1 MGWSSAPLP
10 RSQPRLSLTC
20 LRNKAAA
27 FVIFCL
33 DVCAFNQVFPGTS
46 HRAQEHPRR
55 NSLGHTVLDG
65 RAAVVFLLTSSLRI
79 SVLRCPHRQT
89 PRPNMT
95 SQNPSRFR
103 SWLLSSPPAEWTLNQ
118 LREILIGALRQ
129 GEIPK
134 HVAFV
139 MDGNRRYAKNNR
151 METVEGHNLGFEAL
165 ARILEVCYKAGVTHV
180 TIYAFSIENFKR
192 SKYEVDGLMEMAK
205 VKLKQLAQ
213 HGDILDRYGARVR
226 VLGQREL
233 IKPDVLEAVDRAVE
247 MTSRNG
253 DCVLNICFPY
263 TSREEITHAVRST
276 VDDWCQTIASSGTD
290 KEKRTPFQEERIANT
305 IRSRALESHSAET
318 DATEKVPQASENEP
332 QNAPGS
338 PTSSTASLSSH
349 ATSSQADQ
357 EDADTASSVMSST
370 TLHSPPA
377 HPKQADAEKLPSPE
391 LITSDVLTDHMYTAG
406 SPPVDLLVRTSGVS
420 RLSDFMLWQCHEN
433 TQIVFLSV
441 LWPDFDLWSFLPVLW
456 GWQWRIK
463 KQADAEAEEAQRS
476 SRQQWSAWGRV
487 KVA

>member
-1 MGWSSAPLP
+1 M
-10 RSQPRLSLTC
+10 
-20 LRNKAAA
+20 AA
-27 FVIFCL
+27 
-33 DVCAFNQVFPGTS
+33 
-46 HRAQEHPRR
+46 
-55 NSLGHTVLDG
+55 
-65 RAAVVFLLTSSLRI
+65 
-79 SVLRCPHRQT
+79 
-89 PRPNMT
+89 
-95 SQNPSRFR
+95 QNTSRFR
-103 SWLLSSPPAEWTLNQ
+103 SWLLASPPAEWLLNQ

-139 MDGNRRYAKNNR
+139 MDGNRRFAKTHR

-192 SKYEVDGLMEMAK
+192 SKYEVDGLMEMAR

-233 IKPDVLEAVDRAVE
+233 IKPDVLEAVDQAVE

-263 TSREEITHAVRST
+263 TSREEITRAVRST
-276 VDDWCQTIASSGTD
+276 VDDWCQPVTSPSSG
-290 KEKRTPFQEERIANT
+290 KERRTPFKEERIAHT
-305 IRSRALESHSAET
+305 IRSHALENHSAGS
-318 DATEKVPQASENEP
+318 DAAEGLQQSSIKDPQPVS
-332 QNAPGS
+332 PGS
-338 PTSSTASLSSH
+338 PTSSTASV
-349 ATSSQADQ
+349 SSQGNSAETDH
-357 EDADTASSVMSST
+357 EDPDTASSVVSST
-370 TLHSPPA
+370 TLHSPPSHRKPVDTSA
-377 HPKQADAEKLPSPE
+377 LPSPE
-391 LITSDVLTDHMYTAG
+391 LITPEILTDHMYTAG
-406 SPPVDLLVRTSGVS
+406 SPPIDLLVRTSGVS

-456 GWQWRIK
+456 GWQWRVK
-463 KQADAEAEEAQRS
+463 KQADAETEDLHRTLRQRKAVA
-476 SRQQWSAWGRV
+476 RRV

>member
-1 MGWSSAPLP
+1 MS
-10 RSQPRLSLTC
+10 
-20 LRNKAAA
+20 
-27 FVIFCL
+27 
-33 DVCAFNQVFPGTS
+33 
-46 HRAQEHPRR
+46 
-55 NSLGHTVLDG
+55 
-65 RAAVVFLLTSSLRI
+65 
-79 SVLRCPHRQT
+79 
-89 PRPNMT
+89 
-95 SQNPSRFR
+95 SQNTSRFR

-139 MDGNRRYAKNNR
+139 MDGNRRFAKNHR

-192 SKYEVDGLMEMAK
+192 SKYEVDGLMEMAR

-233 IKPDVLEAVDRAVE
+233 IKPDVLEAVDEAVE
-247 MTSRNG
+247 LTSRNG

-276 VDDWCQTIASSGTD
+276 VDDWCKPITSPAGE
-290 KEKRTPFQEERIANT
+290 KEKRTPFKEERIANS
-305 IRSRALESHSAET
+305 IRSRALENHSAAPDTGEPLPQT
-318 DATEKVPQASENEP
+318 TEKESQHT
-332 QNAPGS
+332 APDS
-338 PTSSTASLSSH
+338 PTSSAASVSSH

-370 TLHSPPA
+370 TLHSPPTHSKPSETA
-377 HPKQADAEKLPSPE
+377 LPSPE
-391 LITSDVLTDHMYTAG
+391 LISADILTNHMYTAG
-406 SPPVDLLVRTSGVS
+406 SPPIDLLVRTSGVS

-433 TQIVFLSV
+433 TQIVFLNV

-456 GWQWRIK
+456 GWQWRVK
-463 KQADAEAEEAQRS
+463 KQADAEAEEAQRTT
-476 SRQQWSAWGRV
+476 RQQWGAWGRV